1 MYNDGQLISRKKE
14 KNEAKEEKEE
24 GGITFRQ
31 IVTSHCSFMLFIIKI
46 ETDYNHGTQ
55 LFLETAARPQ
65 SRPL

>member
-1 MYNDGQLISRKKE
+1 MKQKK
-14 KNEAKEEKEE
+14 KEEKEE

-31 IVTSHCSFMLFIIKI
+31 VVTSHCSFMLFIIKI